1 MKNIKI
7 CDRTLCTAGAHFSFK
22 EKIEI
27 ARQLERLNV
36 TAVELPEIENAK
48 TDTLLVRTVASFVK
62 NSVLSV
68 CGGKTCES
76 IDLAADA
83 RAPPQNR
90 VFALSCRFLPWVW
103 NIYATKKRLKWASL

>member
-27 ARQLERLNV
+27 ARQLERLSVN
-36 TAVELPEIENAK
+36 AVELPEIENAK

-62 NSVLSV
+62 NSVLSAV
-68 CGGKTCES
+68 KR
-76 IDLAADA
+76 A
-83 RAPPQNR
+83 RALIWPPTRCAPPQSR
-90 VFALSCRFLPWVW
+90 VFALSCRFLPWEW
-103 NIYATKKRLKWASL
+103 NISAIKKRLKWANL

>member
-27 ARQLERLNV
+27 ARQLERLSVN
-36 TAVELPEIENAK
+36 AVELPEIENAK

-62 NSVLSV
+62 NSVLS
-68 CGGKTCES
+68 GLRADKTRES
-76 IDLAADA
+76 NCLRRRAAHRRKA
-83 RAPPQNR
+83 AY
-90 VFALSCRFLPWVW
+90 SH
-103 NIYATKKRLKWASL
+103 

>member
-48 TDTLLVRTVASFVK
+48 EHPLCIFTVK
-62 NSVLSV
+62 
-68 CGGKTCES
+68 
-76 IDLAADA
+76 
-83 RAPPQNR
+83 PHM
-90 VFALSCRFLPWVW
+90 
-103 NIYATKKRLKWASL
+103 KR

>member
-7 CDRTLCTAGAHFSFK
+7 CDRTLCTAWAHFRFQ

-27 ARQLERLNV
+27 ARQLERLSVN
-36 TAVELPEIENAK
+36 AVELPEIENAK

-68 CGGKTCES
+68 CGGKTRES
-76 IDLAADA
+76 IDLAAR
-83 RAPPQNR
+83 RATHRRKAAYSHRAAAFYRGNGIY
-90 VFALSCRFLPWVW
+90 LP
-103 NIYATKKRLKWASL
+103 

>member
-7 CDRTLCTAGAHFSFK
+7 CDRTLCAAGAHFSFK

-27 ARQLERLNV
+27 ARQLERLSVN
-36 TAVELPEIENAK
+36 AVELPEIENAK

-68 CGGKTCES
+68 CGGKTRES

-83 RAPPQNR
+83 L
-90 VFALSCRFLPWVW
+90 FALNCRFLPWEW
-103 NIYATKKRLKWASL
+103 NIYVTKKRLKWANL

>member
-36 TAVELPEIENAK
+36 NAVELPEIENAK

-68 CGGKTCES
+68 CGGKTRES

-83 RAPPQNR
+83 LRTAAKPRIRIELP
-90 VFALSCRFLPWVW
+90 LSTVGMEYICH
-103 NIYATKKRLKWASL
+103 KKRLKWANL